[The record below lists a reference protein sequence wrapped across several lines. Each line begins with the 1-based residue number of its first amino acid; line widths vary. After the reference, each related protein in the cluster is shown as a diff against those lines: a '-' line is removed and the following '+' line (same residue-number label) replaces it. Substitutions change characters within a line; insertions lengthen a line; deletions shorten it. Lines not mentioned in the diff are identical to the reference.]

1 MYTQKLVSGSE
12 QRTGNTKRVLA
23 QLTQAFIAYRQ
34 AREHRARGRALR
46 SLSDRALKDLGL
58 HRSEIGSVLAESEA
72 RMPAT
77 RIRRSDQAKV
87 SEESDAWARHAA
99 GANGFG
105 EQ

>member
-12 QRTGNTKRVLA
+12 QRTGNTNRALA
-23 QLTQAFIAYRQ
+23 LLTQAFMSYRK

-58 HRSEIGSVLAESEA
+58 HRSEIGSVLAEYEA

-77 RIRRSDQAKV
+77 RLRLSDQAKA
-87 SEESDAWARHAA
+87 SEEIDAWARRAA
-99 GANGFG
+99 AANGFG
-105 EQ
+105 GQ